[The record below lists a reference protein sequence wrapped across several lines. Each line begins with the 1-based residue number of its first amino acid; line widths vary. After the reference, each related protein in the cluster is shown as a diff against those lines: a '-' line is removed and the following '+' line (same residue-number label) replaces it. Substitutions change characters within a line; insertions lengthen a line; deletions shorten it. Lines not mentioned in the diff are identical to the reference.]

1 MFVGEE
7 KVRNIFMFICSWF
20 YILVF
25 HKIAAVYEMVTYKDS
40 LEKVMGTGLTVDVT
54 ILHKAII

>member
-1 MFVGEE
+1 
-7 KVRNIFMFICSWF
+7 MFICSWF